1 MRAIRVI
8 FKTLAFIQWL
18 AACGAAVFATAT
30 AVDFF
35 DEFTAMEMPA
45 IGGEAAV
52 LMAQLLIVASY
63 VLALFLCLSALYCDN
78 AVARRV
84 GKPRAGDE
92 NAGSAPAA
100 DSE

>member
-1 MRAIRVI
+1 MPWCGSLTPESDRLLGELVVDKNSWA
-8 FKTLAFIQWL
+8 LGGAL
-18 AACGAAVFATAT
+18 AAG
-30 AVDFF
+30 
-35 DEFTAMEMPA
+35 
-45 IGGEAAV
+45 
-52 LMAQLLIVASY
+52 
-63 VLALFLCLSALYCDN
+63 LFLCLSALYCDN